1 MFVALSVDK
10 GKAKPF
16 ILHSQVLDAL
26 SVEDVVSQTAAHWY
40 AYPESDSTA

>member
-10 GKAKPF
+10 GAKP
-16 ILHSQVLDAL
+16 ITHSQVLDAL
-26 SVEDVVSQTAAHWY
+26 SVDDVVSQTAAHWY

>member
-10 GKAKPF
+10 GKAKP
-16 ILHSQVLDAL
+16 ITHSQVLDAL
-26 SVEDVVSQTAAHWY
+26 SVDDVVSQTAAHWY

>member
-26 SVEDVVSQTAAHWY
+26 SVDDVGSQTAAHWC
-40 AYPESDSTA
+40 ADPESDSTA